1 MDNRNHKIAKIL
13 ILIPIIVFA
22 VTVICMGFAMILEGP
37 TGRGTIYSIVAL
49 IGILSIFL
57 SPLPCLVISVAGTV
71 FAAKA
76 LKEGSRRSLIF
87 LVIGIV
93 EIMTYVVG
101 VILAG
106 IMFIN
111 GQSV

>member
-1 MDNRNHKIAKIL
+1 MDNRNHKIAQKL
-13 ILIPIIVFA
+13 ILIPIVVFA
-22 VTVICMGFAMILEGP
+22 ITVICMGFAIILEGP
-37 TGRGTIYSIVAL
+37 TDRGALYSFFAL

-57 SPLPCLVISVAGTV
+57 SPLPCLVISIVGTV

-76 LKEGSRRSLIF
+76 SKEGNIPSHKYLA
-87 LVIGIV
+87 IGIV
-93 EIMTYVVG
+93 EIIVFVAG
-101 VILAG
+101 VFLAC